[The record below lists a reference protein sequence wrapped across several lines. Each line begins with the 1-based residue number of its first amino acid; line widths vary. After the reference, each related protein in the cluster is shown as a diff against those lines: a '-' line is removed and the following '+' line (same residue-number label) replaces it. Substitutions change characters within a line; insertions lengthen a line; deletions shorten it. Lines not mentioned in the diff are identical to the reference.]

1 MSKPKFKDQY
11 DRPRG
16 AWKYAIFITIL
27 SCIIL
32 VPYISMFVGAFQDPQ
47 GNFTWKNWSF
57 FLHDYELPFSKLIIP
72 AAAPSMLVSFGFA
85 FAMAALVIIISVPA
99 SYCLSRTDYPGR
111 HLMAK
116 MMIVLEAFPSVAL
129 LVPFIFLLTKM
140 KLTNSLLGV
149 LFLKVAIY
157 MPSAVW
163 LMKGFFDHI
172 NWDIEWAA
180 IVDGASKFKTFL
192 RIIVPAAKPG
202 IAVIAVNSFLMGW
215 GEYILIMTFIQGK
228 TTTMSSVLGKMYD
241 WEGMSFYVDKGM
253 VAAACLCY
261 ILPVILVFILA
272 QKTLLEVDQGGS
284 KQ

>member
-1 MSKPKFKDQY
+1 MAKRFKVQY

-16 AWKYAIFITIL
+16 AWKYAIFITLL

-32 VPYISMFVGAFQDPQ
+32 IPYFFLFVNAFQDNQ
-47 GNFTWKNWSF
+47 GNFTFKNWE
-57 FLHDYELPFSKLIIP
+57 FLTKDYEMPFSKLIIP
-72 AAAPSMLVSFGFA
+72 AAGPSMLVSFGFA
-85 FAMAALVIIISVPA
+85 LMMAALVLIISVPA
-99 SYCLSRTDYPGR
+99 AYCLSRTDYPGR
-111 HLMAK
+111 RFVAK
-116 MMIVLEAFPSVAL
+116 LMIVLEAFPSVAL

-140 KLTNSLLGV
+140 HLTNNLIGV
-149 LFLKVAIY
+149 VFLKVAIF

-172 NWDIEWAA
+172 AWDVEWAA

-202 IAVIAVNSFLMGW
+202 IAVIGVNSFLSGW
-215 GEYILIMTFIQGK
+215 GEYILIATFIQGK

-241 WEGMSFYVDKGM
+241 MEDMSFAVDKGM
-253 VAAACLCY
+253 LAAACMCY
-261 ILPVILVFILA
+261 ILPVIIVFMLA

>member
-1 MSKPKFKDQY
+1 MRKERFKVQY
-11 DRPRG
+11 DRPKG
-16 AWKYAIFITIL
+16 VWKYIIFVSLL
-27 SCIIL
+27 SCIIIL
-32 VPYISMFVGAFQDPQ
+32 PYSNLLFGAFRDTE
-47 GNFTWKNWSF
+47 GNFTWNNWHF
-57 FLHDYELPFSKLIIP
+57 FLRDYELPFSKLVIP
-72 AAAPSMLVSFGFA
+72 AAAPSMGVSFLFA
-85 FAMAALVIIISVPA
+85 SEMAIMVLLISVPGA
-99 SYCLSRTDYPGR
+99 YCLSRTDYPGR
-111 HLMAK
+111 RFLARL
-116 MMIVLEAFPSVAL
+116 MIVLEAFPSVAL
-129 LVPFIFLLTKM
+129 LVPFIFLLTRMKM
-140 KLTNSLLGV
+140 TNSLIGV

-172 NWDIEWAA
+172 PWDLEWAA

-192 RIIVPAAKPG
+192 RIMLPAAKPG

-215 GEYILIMTFIQGK
+215 GEYILIMTFVHGK

-261 ILPVILVFILA
+261 ILPVIVVFALA
-272 QKTLLEVDQGGS
+272 QKTLLDVDQGGL

>member
-1 MSKPKFKDQY
+1 MRKEKFKIQY
-11 DRPRG
+11 DRPTG
-16 AWKYAIFITIL
+16 AWKYVIFVSIL

-32 VPYISMFVGAFQDPQ
+32 IPYSNLLVGAFQDIQ
-47 GNFTWKNWSF
+47 GNFTWDNWSF

-72 AAAPSMLVSFGFA
+72 AAAPSMLVSFIFA
-85 FAMAALVIIISVPA
+85 ASMAIMVLLISVPSA
-99 SYCLSRTDYPGR
+99 YCLSRTDYPGR
-111 HLMAK
+111 RLMAK

-129 LVPFIFLLTKM
+129 LVPFIFLLTKL
-140 KLTNSLLGV
+140 KLTNSLVGV

-157 MPSAVW
+157 IPSAVW

-172 NWDIEWAA
+172 PWDIEWAS

-192 RIIVPAAKPG
+192 KVILPAAKPG

-215 GEYILIMTFIQGK
+215 GEYILIKTFVHGK

-261 ILPVILVFILA
+261 ILPVIIVFALA
-272 QKTLLEVDQGGS
+272 QKTLLEVNQGGS